1 MVASPQTFG
10 DSSSLEAFE
19 LVETKSSS
27 SRPIINSSARIPEL
41 DGLRGIAILLVL
53 FYHAVFE
60 MRPSSKLLSLAVV
73 SGRLTW
79 SGVDLFFVLSGF
91 LIGGILLDVRTSP
104 RYFSTFYFRRA
115 YRILPLYFAMV
126 GVFSLRYFH
135 GAGPLGNF
143 SHSDIPWLS
152 YLTFTQNFWMAAL
165 GTFGAG
171 AMAATWSLAVEEQ
184 FYLTAPLIVRKI
196 SRERLVWVLL
206 AVIGIAPLLRTALY
220 FAFKNGGIA
229 GYALMP
235 CRADALSL
243 GILVAL
249 AGRTP
254 RWWNFI
260 LAKRAALKWVAWML
274 FAVLAILTPSGTPLG
289 GPMVTI
295 GYSVL
300 AFFYAAMLLITVTGA
315 SGSIQRVLR
324 SRMLMRLGG
333 VSYFTYLFHLP
344 LMEAMRRVIGLRFVY
359 ASEATQFIGAWAGI
373 VVTLVLAA
381 ISWKYFEKPRLRI
394 GQTHRY

>member
-1 MVASPQTFG
+1 
-10 DSSSLEAFE
+10 
-19 LVETKSSS
+19 
-27 SRPIINSSARIPEL
+27 
-41 DGLRGIAILLVL
+41 
-53 FYHAVFE
+53 
-60 MRPSSKLLSLAVV
+60 
-73 SGRLTW
+73 
-79 SGVDLFFVLSGF
+79 
-91 LIGGILLDVRTSP
+91 VRTSP
-104 RYFSTFYFRRA
+104 RYFRTFYFRRA

-126 GVFSLRYFH
+126 AVFSVRYFH

-206 AVIGIAPLLRTALY
+206 AVIGIAPLLRAALY

-260 LAKRAALKWVAWML
+260 LAKRAALKWAAWIL
-274 FAVLAILTPSGTPLG
+274 FAVLTILTPSGTPLG

-359 ASEATQFIGAWAGI
+359 ASEATQFVGAWAGI
-373 VVTLVLAA
+373 FVTLVLAA
-381 ISWKYFEKPRLRI
+381 ISWKYFEKPLLRI

>member
-10 DSSSLEAFE
+10 GSSRLEAFE
-19 LVETKSSS
+19 LMETKPSL
-27 SRPIINSSARIPEL
+27 RPLINSSARIPEL
-41 DGLRGIAILLVL
+41 DGLRGVAILLVL

-104 RYFSTFYFRRA
+104 RYFRTFYFRRA
-115 YRILPLYFAMV
+115 YRILPIYFAMV
-126 GVFSLRYFH
+126 GVFSVRYFH

-152 YLTFTQNFWMAAL
+152 YFTFTQNFWMAAL

-171 AMAATWSLAVEEQ
+171 AMAVTWSLAVEEQ

-196 SRERLVWVLL
+196 SREKLVWVLL
-206 AVIGIAPLLRTALY
+206 AVIGIAPVLRTALY
-220 FAFKNGGIA
+220 FAFKNGGTA

-260 LAKRAALKWVAWML
+260 LTKRAALKWVAWML
-274 FAVLAILTPSGTPLG
+274 FAALVVLTPLGTPLG

-300 AFFYAAMLLITVTGA
+300 AFFYTAMLLITVTGA
-315 SGSIQRVLR
+315 SGLIQRVLR
-324 SRMLMRLGG
+324 HRMLMRLGG

-373 VVTLVLAA
+373 FVTLVLAA
-381 ISWKYFEKPRLRI
+381 ISWKYFEKPLLRI